1 MSTDIG
7 VRATL
12 ALPYEQVVQKA
23 TDALT
28 AAGFGVLTHID
39 LLFAYV
45 ILATCNPPPAPHA
58 VSSNLDIGSILPCN
72 LTVYEEREGIV
83 VTAADPVEMLGGLKG
98 DPVALELALEAR
110 ARLQCVIESL
120 M

>member
-1 MSTDIG
+1 MSADIG
-7 VRATL
+7 IRATL
-12 ALPYEQVVQKA
+12 ALPYEQVKRKA
-23 TDALT
+23 TAALT

-39 LLFAYV
+39 LASTYV

-58 VSSNLDIGSILPCN
+58 VSSNQDIGSILPCN
-72 LTVYEEREGIV
+72 MTVFEEPPGAV

-98 DPVALELALEAR
+98 DPVAFELALEAR
-110 ARLQCVIESL
+110 ARLRRVIESL

>member
-1 MSTDIG
+1 MTTDIG
-7 VRATL
+7 IRATL

-39 LLFAYV
+39 LPSTYV
-45 ILATCNPPPAPHA
+45 ILATFNPPPPPHA
-58 VSSNLDIGSILPCN
+58 VSSNRDIGSILPCN
-72 LTVYEEREGIV
+72 VTVYEEPEGAV
-83 VTAADPVEMLGGLKG
+83 VTAVDPVEMLGGLKR

-110 ARLQCVIESL
+110 ARLRRVIESL